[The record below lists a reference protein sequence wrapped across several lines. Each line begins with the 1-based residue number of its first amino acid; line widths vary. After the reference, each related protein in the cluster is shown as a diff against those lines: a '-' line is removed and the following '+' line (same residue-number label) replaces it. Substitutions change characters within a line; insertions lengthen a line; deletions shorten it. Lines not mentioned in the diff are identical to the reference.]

1 MNDYIREI
9 YYSDEYNNYLKSL
22 SPRVREKYN
31 YVEQII
37 KTIKVVNKKFV
48 KVIEGTDFY
57 EARISVGS
65 NEYRTIIF
73 AIDTE
78 SFIECSRV
86 FFLNSFLKKDK
97 KQYKKEIEIAT
108 KILNQ
113 YKEEER

>member
-1 MNDYIREI
+1 MNEYIREI
-9 YYSDEYNNYLKSL
+9 YYSDEYNNYLNSL
-22 SPRVREKYN
+22 NSRVREKYN

-86 FFLNSFLKKDK
+86 IFLNSFLKKDK
-97 KQYKKEIEIAT
+97 KQYKREIEIAT

-113 YKEEER
+113 YKEEEI